1 MPHPLR
7 RRPIEP
13 LPRLPWPAAGRHRL
27 SEGARRPV
35 PRRPFPHVT
44 TSGVEVVA

>member
-13 LPRLPWPAAGRHRL
+13 LPRLPWPASGGGTGRPR
-27 SEGARRPV
+27 GRAA
-35 PRRPFPHVT
+35 PRRPFPHIT
-44 TSGVEVVA
+44 TRGVEVVA